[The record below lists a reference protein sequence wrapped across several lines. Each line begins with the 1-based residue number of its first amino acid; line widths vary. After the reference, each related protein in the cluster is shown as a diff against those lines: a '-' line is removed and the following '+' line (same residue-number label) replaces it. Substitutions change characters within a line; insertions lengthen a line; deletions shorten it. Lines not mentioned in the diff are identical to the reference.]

1 LSVILRA
8 EGLFFSGI
16 KNGSGFLLTLTDK
29 PKRRCRAMTKGDL
42 VEKVAEAGQLSKRA
56 AEFAVDTT
64 FETIGRS
71 IKKEKRFRVPGFGTF
86 TVRGRKARE
95 GRNPQ
100 TGAVIHIKASRTVA
114 FKPAPSLKK
123 GL

>member
-1 LSVILRA
+1 
-8 EGLFFSGI
+8 
-16 KNGSGFLLTLTDK
+16 
-29 PKRRCRAMTKGDL
+29 MTKGDL
-42 VEKVAEAGQLSKRA
+42 VENVAKAGQLSKKA
-56 AEFAVDTT
+56 AGFAVDTT

-71 IKKEKRFRVPGFGTF
+71 IKKEKRFQFPGFGTF

-114 FKPAPSLKK
+114 FKRLLLLKK
-123 GL
+123 DCKRK

>member
-1 LSVILRA
+1 
-8 EGLFFSGI
+8 
-16 KNGSGFLLTLTDK
+16 
-29 PKRRCRAMTKGDL
+29 MTKADL
-42 VEKVAEAGQLSKRA
+42 VENVAKAAQLSKRA
-56 AEFAVDTT
+56 AEFAVDST
-64 FETIGRS
+64 FETIGQS
-71 IKKEKRFRVPGFGTF
+71 IKKEKRFQFPGFGTF

-100 TGAVIHIKASRTVA
+100 TGAIIPSKASRTVA

>member
-1 LSVILRA
+1 
-8 EGLFFSGI
+8 
-16 KNGSGFLLTLTDK
+16 
-29 PKRRCRAMTKGDL
+29 
-42 VEKVAEAGQLSKRA
+42 
-56 AEFAVDTT
+56 
-64 FETIGRS
+64 
-71 IKKEKRFRVPGFGTF
+71 PGFGTF

-100 TGAVIHIKASRTVA
+100 TGAIIHIKASRTVA

>member
-1 LSVILRA
+1 
-8 EGLFFSGI
+8 
-16 KNGSGFLLTLTDK
+16 
-29 PKRRCRAMTKGDL
+29 MTKGDL
-42 VEKVAEAGQLSKRA
+42 VEKVAKAGQLSKKA

-71 IKKEKRFRVPGFGTF
+71 IKKEKRFQFPGFGTF

-100 TGAVIHIKASRTVA
+100 TGAIIHIKASRTVA
-114 FKPAPSLKK
+114 FKHAPALKK
-123 GL
+123 ELQRITSRRSSKRARASPARRS

>member
-1 LSVILRA
+1 M
-8 EGLFFSGI
+8 
-16 KNGSGFLLTLTDK
+16 K
-29 PKRRCRAMTKGDL
+29 KGDL
-42 VEKVAEAGQLSKRA
+42 VEKVAKAGQLSKKA

-71 IKKEKRFRVPGFGTF
+71 IKKEKRFQFPGFGTF

-100 TGAVIHIKASRTVA
+100 TGATIHIKASRTVA